1 MSKAVNKEIVV
12 LSEKEHIR
20 ARPTVYVGSVKPT
33 DEKIPIIRED
43 KIVID
48 SKSVS
53 VGLYKLFDEVI
64 SNSIDE
70 AKRMKGKMKLI
81 TIKVDSKRNSI
92 SVKDSGNGFHK
103 GAAKHKISKLSNIET
118 AVSQLR
124 AGSNFNNDDIEESLV
139 GTNGMGVSLVNVLS
153 KMFKI
158 VTVNDSHYYEQT
170 WNDYE
175 RTNPIVK
182 SNDGSFQK
190 GTEIIFEPLS
200 EIFGRSK
207 WDQEILSTDIA
218 FKKRLIKKDPIIKN
232 LELEFYW
239 DDKKVDLDINFFP
252 KNCFSI
258 ETPIGEVTI
267 WEKFDGGGPVSF
279 VNSAMCT
286 GIHQRIVNE
295 FINEKLDDTLGHH
308 FYDTFIAFNLP
319 PKLVKFGDQ
328 NKTRFVTPREEVEG
342 TISRNVLTKLQAFF
356 KTDLFQSI
364 LKKVEERKN
373 DGHIKKL
380 RAERRK
386 VNVKASHKYFPA
398 SRSSADNLFIV
409 EGLSAMGSI
418 LQKRDPQND
427 GVYALKG
434 KIKNC
439 RSLSDLSENK
449 EILEM
454 MQILNLDPTVKGGQ
468 AISGYKRV
476 VIATDP
482 DPDGAHITSLLINL
496 FYKWF
501 PFVIVNNQLTM
512 LKTPL
517 VTLGEGKRRKY
528 YYDMDE
534 FKKAK
539 AGNVGIRYLKGLGS
553 LSLDDW
559 EYVMTDKKLVAIS
572 APQKSKEF
580 LEMAFGDDSSAR
592 KRWLSSGS
600 ID

>member
-1 MSKAVNKEIVV
+1 MSESKKEIVV

-20 ARPTVYVGSVKPT
+20 TRSHIYTGPVKPIE
-33 DEKIPIIRED
+33 EKIPLIISG
-43 KIVID
+43 KIIFEPKKI
-48 SKSVS
+48 SIA
-53 VGLYKLFDEVI
+53 LYKIFNEILD
-64 SNSIDE
+64 NSLDE
-70 AKRMKGKMKLI
+70 AKRMKGKMKKIILFI
-81 TIKVDSKRNSI
+81 DSKKNMVT
-92 SVKDSGNGFHK
+92 VKDTGNGFYK
-103 GAAKHKISKLSNIET
+103 GVQKNKMTGRSNIET
-118 AVSQLR
+118 AVSMLR
-124 AGSNFNNDDIEESLV
+124 SGSNFNNDETEDSLIGNNGV
-139 GTNGMGVSLVNVLS
+139 GSALCNCLSDFFRIRTTNS
-153 KMFKI
+153 
-158 VTVNDSHYYEQT
+158 TDYYEQV
-170 WNDYE
+170 WNDFE
-175 RTNPIVK
+175 RTDPIVRK
-182 SNDGSFQK
+182 KKESDPL
-190 GTEIIFEPLS
+190 GTEVTFIPLKS
-200 EIFGRSK
+200 LFIGCK
-207 WDQEILSTDIA
+207 WDIDIIRA
-218 FKKRLIKKDPIIKN
+218 LLVFKKRLIKKDPIIKN

-239 DDKKVDLDINFFP
+239 DDQKVDLDINFFP
-252 KNCFSI
+252 KDSFSI
-258 ETPIGEVTI
+258 ETPIGEVII

-295 FINEKLDDTLGHH
+295 FINAKLDDTLGHH
-308 FYDTFIAFNLP
+308 FYDTFISLNLP

-342 TISRNVLTKLQAFF
+342 TISRNVLNKLQGFF
-356 KTDLFQSI
+356 KTDLFQNI

-380 RAERRK
+380 RAEKRK

-398 SRSSADNLFIV
+398 SKSSAENLFIV

-439 RSLSDLSENK
+439 RNLSDLSDNR

-454 MQILNLDPTVKGGQ
+454 MQILNLDPTVKNAQ
-468 AISGYKRV
+468 MISGYKRV

-501 PFVIVNNQLTM
+501 PFVIVNNQLTL

-517 VTLGEGKRRKY
+517 VTVGEGKRRKY
-528 YYDMDE
+528 FYDLDE

-539 AGNVGIRYLKGLGS
+539 TGAVGIRYLKGLGS

-559 EYVMTDKKLVAIS
+559 EYVMTDKKVLSIS

-580 LEMAFGDDSSAR
+580 LEMAFGDSSESR
-592 KRWLSSGS
+592 KKWLSGEAVV
-600 ID
+600 